1 MKNGMRAIT
10 RQIRLKEW
18 TGVFRDRAESGM
30 LVKDYCDAH
39 GITKDTICQG
49 SYVDADIDIEDETH
63 IVTLS
68 TCSYDSDV
76 RFTVSAVR
84 VDEHEWSP

>member
-1 MKNGMRAIT
+1 MD
-10 RQIRLKEW
+10 ED
-18 TGVFRDRAESGM
+18 FREF
-30 LVKDYCDAH
+30 VEN
-39 GITKDTICQG
+39 TICQG
-49 SYVDADIDIEDETH
+49 SYVDADIDVDDETH

-84 VDEHEWSP
+84 VDKHECNP